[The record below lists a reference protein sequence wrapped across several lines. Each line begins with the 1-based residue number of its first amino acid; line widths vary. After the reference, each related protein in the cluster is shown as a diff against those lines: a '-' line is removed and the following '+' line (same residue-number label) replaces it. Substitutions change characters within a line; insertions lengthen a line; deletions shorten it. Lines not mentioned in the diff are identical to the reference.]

1 MQGHLIYA
9 VNERPPALICLVNGA
24 QQLTT
29 IAPFLIYTIVVMN
42 GAGATSDEI
51 ASVVS
56 LTFLACGVG
65 TLLQAWPGRWT
76 GSGYLIGIAPAAAYI
91 PISITALKLGGMP
104 LLAGMTLLAALFEI
118 AFAQVVRRFR
128 PFFPAEISGLCILLI
143 GVFVGILAVRSTF
156 GLDPA
161 TLQPTATRTEF
172 AVTAATLALMIGL
185 NLWAKGT
192 VRMLCAI
199 IGVTFGYG
207 AAVALGAVDPFAMR
221 SVATAAYVALP
232 GWTPSVPAFSA
243 DLVLPFMAAALTC
256 ALRAMGD
263 VSAAQK
269 INDRNWVRPEMTSIR
284 KGMVANGLS
293 TAFSALVGVLGG
305 NTQSSTIGMSN
316 ATGVTSRVVAY
327 WLGGILI
334 VLSLLPVVSAVLV
347 AMPRAVV
354 GAMLLF
360 TASFIMISGL
370 QIITSRLL
378 DARRTFIV
386 GIALTASLSR
396 EIFPQVYDSAPA
408 ILRPM
413 VSSGLVLG
421 LLTALVL
428 NALFRIGVRTRASLT
443 VERGSAAHDA
453 VGEFLVAQ
461 GARWGARQ
469 DVIQRAVFCARQ
481 AMESI
486 FEHCRVDG
494 PALLEASFDEFNL
507 DIRIS
512 YLGEAFVLPD
522 TRPTEEQI
530 LEEDGGER
538 LLAGYLIRRSADR
551 VRAVRRAD
559 DAVLEFHFQH

>member
-1 MQGHLIYA
+1 MKGNLIYG
-9 VNERPPALICLVNGA
+9 VNDRPPALICLVNGA

-42 GAGATSDEI
+42 SVGATTDEI
-51 ASVVS
+51 ANVVS
-56 LTFLACGVG
+56 LTFLACGIG
-65 TLLQAWPGRWT
+65 TLLQAWPGT

-91 PISITALKLGGMP
+91 PVSITALKFGGMP
-104 LLAGMTLLAALFEI
+104 LLVGMTLLAALFEI
-118 AFAQVVRRFR
+118 VFAQLVRRFR

-143 GVFVGILAVRSTF
+143 GVFVGILAVRATF

-161 TLQPTATRTEF
+161 TLQPTATPTEF
-172 AVTAATLALMIGL
+172 AVTAGTLALMIGL
-185 NLWAKGT
+185 NLWAKGA

-199 IGVTFGYG
+199 IGVTCGYV
-207 AAVALGAVDPFAMR
+207 AAVLLGAVDPFSMR
-221 SVATAAYVALP
+221 AVTTAAIVDLP
-232 GWTPSVPAFSA
+232 DWWPVFPIFRA
-243 DLVLPFMAAALTC
+243 DLVVPFMAAALTC

-269 INDRNWVRPEMTSIR
+269 INDRSWVRPEMTSIR

-293 TAFSALVGVLGG
+293 TVFSAVAGVLGG

-316 ATGVTSRVVAY
+316 ATGVTSRFVAY

-334 VLSLLPVVSAVLV
+334 VLSLLPVVSAILV

-360 TASFIMISGL
+360 TTSFIMISGL

-396 EIFPQVYDSAPA
+396 EIFPQVYENAPA
-408 ILRPM
+408 MLKPM

-421 LLTALVL
+421 LLTALIL
-428 NALFRIGVRTRASLT
+428 NALFRIGVRTRAQIT
-443 VERGSAAHDA
+443 IERGPGTHEAI
-453 VGEFLVAQ
+453 GEFLVEQ

-494 PALLEASFDEFNL
+494 PAVLEASFDEFNL
-507 DIRIS
+507 DVRIS
-512 YLGEAFVLPD
+512 YRGEAFVLPE
-522 TRPTEEQI
+522 TRPSEEEV
-530 LEEDGGER
+530 LEDEAGDR

-551 VRAVRRAD
+551 VRAIRRPD

>member
-1 MQGHLIYA
+1 MQGNLIYG
-9 VNERPPALICLVNGA
+9 VDERPPALICLVNGA

-42 GAGATSDEI
+42 SVGATTDEI
-51 ASVVS
+51 ANVVS
-56 LTFLACGVG
+56 LTFLACGIG
-65 TLLQAWPGRWT
+65 TLLQSWPGT

-104 LLAGMTLLAALFEI
+104 LLVGMTLMAAAFEI
-118 AFAQVVRRFR
+118 AFAQIVRRFR

-143 GVFVGILAVRSTF
+143 GVFVGILAVRATF
-156 GLDPA
+156 GLDPV
-161 TLQPTATRTEF
+161 TLQSTATPVEF
-172 AVTAATLALMIGL
+172 GVTAGTLALMIGL
-185 NLWAKGT
+185 NLWARGT

-199 IGVTFGYG
+199 IGVTCGYV
-207 AAVALGAVDPFAMR
+207 AAVALGAVDPFSMR
-221 SVATAAYVALP
+221 AVTVAAIIDPPDWWPVFPT
-232 GWTPSVPAFSA
+232 FRA
-243 DLVLPFMAAALTC
+243 DLVVPYMAAALTC

-269 INDRNWVRPEMTSIR
+269 INDRSWVRPDMTSIR
-284 KGMVANGLS
+284 KGMVANGIS
-293 TAFSALVGVLGG
+293 TLVSALAGVLGG

-316 ATGVTSRVVAY
+316 ATGVTSRFVAY

-334 VLSLLPVVSAVLV
+334 VLSMLPIVSAILV

-396 EIFPQVYDSAPA
+396 EIFPQVYESAPA
-408 ILRPM
+408 LLKPM

-421 LLTALVL
+421 LLTALIL
-428 NALFRIGVRTRASLT
+428 NALFRIGVRTRAQ
-443 VERGSAAHDA
+443 VVIERGAGAHDA
-453 VGEFLVAQ
+453 IGEFLVAQ

-469 DVIQRAVFCARQ
+469 DVIQKAVFCARQ
-481 AMESI
+481 SVESI

-494 PALLEASFDEFNL
+494 PVSLEASFDEFNL
-507 DIRIS
+507 DLRVS
-512 YLGEAFVLPD
+512 YRGEAFVLPE
-522 TRPTEEQI
+522 TRPTEEQV
-530 LEEDGGER
+530 LDDEAGDR

-551 VRAVRRAD
+551 ARAFRRPE
-559 DAVLEFHFQH
+559 DAVLELHFQH